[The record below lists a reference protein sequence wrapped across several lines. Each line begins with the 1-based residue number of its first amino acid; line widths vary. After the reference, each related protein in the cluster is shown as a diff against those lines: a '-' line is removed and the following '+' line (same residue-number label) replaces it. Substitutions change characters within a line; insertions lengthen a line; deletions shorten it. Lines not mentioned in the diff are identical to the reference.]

1 MIGYVISKQ
10 EKNFI
15 KKIFNKLDVEEY
27 EEYSHCKKR
36 QT

>member
-27 EEYSHCKKR
+27 ENGKKIF
-36 QT
+36 

>member
-15 KKIFNKLDVEEY
+15 KKILNKLGVKEY
-27 EEYSHCKKR
+27 ENG
-36 QT
+36 